1 MDANIY
7 NSWLECYNNI
17 SFLSNYSNVKEIH
30 IPIELFSIE
39 PEDKRN
45 CPSGIAQAE
54 LPKRNCL
61 SGIAQAELPK
71 RNCKMKKSYFI
82 EDVSNITIHIDDKI
96 NHLILNR
103 CNNINLIINVDLISG
118 LDIFHSSNV
127 NITYARTTTSIVN
140 SINFGRNYHIC
151 IVNPYTIN
159 CMMCTICVNNM
170 YFIINDTAYKVY
182 ENLFRAN
189 PLYFFIE
196 KADADADADADGSV
210 TINTIDSMYGL
221 VCSKTF

>member
-30 IPIELFSIE
+30 LP
-39 PEDKRN
+39 PDPDHKRN
-45 CPSGIAQAE
+45 CTTDH
-54 LPKRNCL
+54 
-61 SGIAQAELPK
+61 K

-82 EDVSNITIHIDDKI
+82 EDASNITIYVDDKM

-103 CNNINLIINVDLISG
+103 CNTINLIINVDLISG

-151 IVNPYTIN
+151 IVNPCTIN

-196 KADADADADADGSV
+196 KADTDTDADDSI
-210 TINTIDSMYGL
+210 TINTIDSIYGL
-221 VCSKTF
+221 VSSKTF